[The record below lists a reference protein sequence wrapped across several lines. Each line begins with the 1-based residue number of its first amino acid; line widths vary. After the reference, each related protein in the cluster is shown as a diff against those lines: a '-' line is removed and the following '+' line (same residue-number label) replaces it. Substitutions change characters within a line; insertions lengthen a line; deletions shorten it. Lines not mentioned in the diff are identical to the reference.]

1 MAIKTVRF
9 NRDEELM
16 VKRTLSYY
24 NSDFSAC
31 VKELFAEKME
41 DLQDIG
47 IIKGIKEGRK
57 EDYLTANDI
66 DKLFSD
72 T

>member
-9 NRDEELM
+9 NKGEESM
-16 VKRTLSYY
+16 VKMILAYY

-31 VKELFAEKME
+31 VKELFAEKIE

-47 IIKGIKEGRK
+47 VIKGVKEGKR
-57 EDYLTANDI
+57 EDYLKAGEI
-66 DKLFSD
+66 DKLFP
-72 T
+72 